1 MFKERERKDK
11 MNGKFV
17 STKWGLDSGASYHMT
32 SGLNVLFNLHTLGEL
47 DHISLP
53 DGRMIIAKRLDK

>member
-1 MFKERERKDK
+1 